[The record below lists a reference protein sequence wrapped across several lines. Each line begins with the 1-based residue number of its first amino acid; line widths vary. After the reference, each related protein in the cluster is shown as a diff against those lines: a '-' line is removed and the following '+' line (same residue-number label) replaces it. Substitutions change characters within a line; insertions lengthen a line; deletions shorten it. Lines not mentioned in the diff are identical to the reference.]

1 MARSSSTAKKGA
13 APASGP
19 PEGPPWDLP
28 IDEAPLAFVDLEM
41 TGLDSATDRV
51 IQLCIERV
59 VGGQIE
65 SRLSSFV
72 RPEPA
77 RAIGDKHGVKPEELV
92 DAPIFA
98 SLATEV
104 ERVLD
109 GAVLVAHA
117 ARYDIAF
124 LQAELSRGGRT
135 WACPHRLDTLALSR
149 RAFRRESHRLAAL
162 AEAFSIPNERPH
174 RADND
179 VAVLRALFDRVVVTL
194 EPATPRALWQAS
206 RGRRRVSPEVLVVA
220 HQAVELRRPVLV
232 RYRSAGRRTREF
244 QFNIRE
250 VRTDLDP
257 PLVLGYLQRTR
268 GRRELRADR
277 ILTIE
282 LLGNEPPA

>member
-1 MARSSSTAKKGA
+1 MARSSSTSKPGA
-13 APASGP
+13 APASAP
-19 PEGPPWDLP
+19 PEGSPWDLP

-41 TGLDSATDRV
+41 TGLDPSADRV

-59 VGGQIE
+59 VGGRLE

-77 RAIGDKHGVKPEELV
+77 RAIGDKHGVEPEEIV
-92 DAPIFA
+92 DAPTFA
-98 SLATEV
+98 SLAPNV
-104 ERVLD
+104 ERLLG
-109 GAVLVAHA
+109 GAVLIAHA

-124 LQAELSRGGRT
+124 LQAELGREGRS

-149 RAFRRESHRLAAL
+149 RAFRRESHRLGAL

-179 VAVLRALFDRVVVTL
+179 VAVLRGVFDRLMTAL
-194 EPATPRALWQAS
+194 EPVTPRAMWQAS
-206 RGRRRVSPEVLVVA
+206 RGRRAASPEILA
-220 HQAVELRRPVLV
+220 IALQALELKRPVLM

-244 QFNIRE
+244 QFHIRE

-282 LLGNEPPA
+282 LLGNETPA